1 MPASPEDLFALRLV
15 GAPDL
20 SPDGELVVAAVQR
33 VDDDHDAYRSQLWLF
48 AADKADNAGAA
59 GEAGAAEPVSLT
71 KAGPWS
77 DTAPVFSPDG
87 SRVAFVASGARPAR
101 AGVVAADGQS
111 AATFMGGEGE
121 APVTAV
127 RWLDNDRLVVVIERR
142 PAAVPGRPV
151 RIDWLRYKSDG
162 AKSFIE
168 PEPEVWLFPLRGPA
182 ALLAR
187 PAGRVTCLAVDR
199 GRVAYAV
206 EPRHCDD
213 PLPGAQVRVLDVA
226 SGADEAWWDC
236 PAPVS
241 ALAFTGLPG
250 AGLPGAG
257 SPGHLVAVA
266 NEVPGQSAD
275 PPRVWL
281 VERGG
286 ARVAFAAAD
295 VEGERALTGDCRP
308 LGKARLV
315 QPLDGSGEIVFLHTT
330 GHDIA
335 LFAGDPAADAVPRRL
350 TPEGWSVT
358 DFSAG
363 IGFSAG
369 TGFSAGAH
377 GRLAVCLESPAA
389 PAELYLIDTAH
400 DNERP
405 AEPRR
410 LSAFARS
417 WAERLGPVAPEDV
430 ALQGQD
436 GAEIRGLLYRSGPG
450 PRPLL
455 VRLHG
460 GPHMAV
466 GRTFDL
472 ETQLMVAAGYSVLA
486 PNMGGS
492 AGRGADYR
500 WRSVGQWGLADYDE
514 VMAFTDWAVATGIA
528 DERRLYLTGGS
539 YGGYLVNWTLTRT
552 TRFRAAISERSV
564 SSLVSKFGTSD
575 NGFTVNRF
583 EFGGAD
589 IGDDSI
595 KVLLDRSPLMH
606 AAGIQTP
613 VLLIH
618 GELDQRCPVEQSEQ
632 LFVAL
637 RRLGREVVF
646 LRFPG
651 ESHGLPT
658 AGRPDHRVA
667 RLTAILDWLAE
678 HP

>member
-1 MPASPEDLFALRLV
+1 MPASPADLYSLRLV

-20 SPDGELVVAAVQR
+20 APDGERAVAAVQR
-33 VDDDHDAYRSQLWLF
+33 VSDDHDAYRSQLWLF
-48 AADKADNAGAA
+48 PGAGA
-59 GEAGAAEPVSLT
+59 EPAALT
-71 KAGPWS
+71 EAGPWS

-87 SRVAFVASGARPAR
+87 RRVAFISTRNGPACAHVAD
-101 AGVVAADGQS
+101 ADGQS
-111 AATFMGGEGE
+111 ARPLPGGAGE

-127 RWLDNDRLVVVIERR
+127 RWLDNDRLVAITERR
-142 PAAVPGRPV
+142 PQAPSPGSPV
-151 RIDWLRYKSDG
+151 RINWLAYKSDG
-162 AKSFIE
+162 AKGFIE
-168 PEPEVWLFPLRGPA
+168 PEPELWLLPLDGPPA
-182 ALLAR
+182 SLAR
-187 PAGRVTCLAVDR
+187 PDGRIACLAVGH
-199 GRVAYAV
+199 GRVAYAL
-206 EPRHCDD
+206 EPRHGDD

-226 SGADEAWWDC
+226 SGADEPWWDC

-241 ALAFTGLPG
+241 ALAFT
-250 AGLPGAG
+250 AA
-257 SPGHLVAVA
+257 SGHLVAVGD
-266 NEVPGQSAD
+266 EVPGQSAD

-295 VEGERALTGDCRP
+295 VECERALTGDSRP
-308 LGKARLV
+308 LSKPALIR
-315 QPLDGSGEIVFLHTT
+315 PLDGGDEVAFLHTL
-330 GHDIA
+330 GDDVA
-335 LFAGDPAADAVPRRL
+335 LFSGDPAAGGAPRRL
-350 TPEGWSVT
+350 TPAGWSVT

-363 IGFSAG
+363 ARR
-369 TGFSAGAH
+369 
-377 GRLAVCLESPAA
+377 RLAVCLESPVT
-389 PAELYLIDTAH
+389 PTELCLIDTA
-400 DNERP
+400 DGAGRP
-405 AEPRR
+405 AGPRR
-410 LSAFARS
+410 LSAFAQS
-417 WAERLGPVAPEDV
+417 WARRLGPVAPEDV
-430 ALQGQD
+430 AIEGPD
-436 GAEIRGLLYRSGPG
+436 GTELRGLLYRSGPG
-450 PRPLL
+450 RRPLL

-460 GPHMAV
+460 GPHLAV

-472 ETQLMVAAGYSVLA
+472 ETQVMVGAGYHVLA

-492 AGRGADYR
+492 AGRGTNFR
-500 WRSVGQWGLADYDE
+500 RRSVGQWGLADYDE

-528 DERRLYLTGGS
+528 DERRLYLSGGS
-539 YGGYLVNWTLTRT
+539 YGGYLVNCTLTRT

-564 SSLVSKFGTSD
+564 SNLVSKFGTSD

-589 IGDDSI
+589 IYDDGI
-595 KVLLDRSPLMH
+595 KVLLDRSPLLH
-606 AAGIQTP
+606 AAAIRTP

-658 AGRPDHRVA
+658 AGRPDRRVA

>member
-1 MPASPEDLFALRLV
+1 MPGSGQDLYSLLLV

-20 SPDGELVVAAVQR
+20 APDGGRAVAAVQR
-33 VDDDHDAYRSQLWLF
+33 VADDHDAYRSQLWLF
-48 AADKADNAGAA
+48 PLAGA
-59 GEAGAAEPVSLT
+59 EADGAEPAPLT
-71 KAGPWS
+71 DAGPWS
-77 DTAPVFSPDG
+77 DTAPSFSPDG
-87 SRVAFVASGARPAR
+87 RRVAFISTRNGPAR
-101 AGVVAADGQS
+101 AHVVELGAGAARPL
-111 AATFMGGEGE
+111 GGEDGS
-121 APVTAV
+121 PVTAL
-127 RWLDNDRLVVVIERR
+127 RWLDDDRLVAVAVRR
-142 PAAVPGRPV
+142 PEAPPPGSPV
-151 RIDWLRYKSDG
+151 RIDWLKYKSDG
-162 AKSFIE
+162 AKGFTE
-168 PEPEVWLFPLRGPA
+168 PEQELLLLPADGPA
-182 ALLAR
+182 VPLAR
-187 PAGRVTCLAVDR
+187 PDGRITCLAVAR
-199 GRVAYAV
+199 GRVAYAL
-206 EPRHCDD
+206 EPRHGDN

-226 SGADEAWWDC
+226 SGADEAWWDS
-236 PAPVS
+236 PAPVN
-241 ALAFTGLPG
+241 ALAFTAASGR
-250 AGLPGAG
+250 
-257 SPGHLVAVA
+257 LVAVSD
-266 NEVPGQSAD
+266 EVPGQSAE

-295 VEGERALTGDCRP
+295 VECERALTGDCRP
-308 LGKARLV
+308 LGKPALI
-315 QPLDGSGEIVFLHTT
+315 QPLGGSDEVAFLHTL
-330 GHDIA
+330 GHDVA
-335 LFAGDPAADAVPRRL
+335 LFAGDPAADGAPRRL
-350 TPEGWSVT
+350 TPAGWSVT

-363 IGFSAG
+363 AG
-369 TGFSAGAH
+369 
-377 GRLAVCLESPAA
+377 GRLAACLESPVT
-389 PAELYLIDTAH
+389 PAELFLID
-400 DNERP
+400 P
-405 AEPRR
+405 AGGAAGPAGPRR
-410 LSAFARS
+410 LSAFAAS
-417 WAERLGPVAPEDV
+417 WTERLGPVEPEDV
-430 ALQGQD
+430 AIPGPD
-436 GAEIRGLLYRSGPG
+436 GSEVRGLLYRSGPG

-492 AGRGADYR
+492 AGRGTDYR
-500 WRSVGQWGLADYDE
+500 KRSVGQWGLADYDE
-514 VMAFTDWAVATGIA
+514 VMAFTDWAVAAGIG
-528 DERRLYLTGGS
+528 DGQRLYLTGGS

-589 IGDDSI
+589 IFDDSI
-595 KVLLDRSPLMH
+595 KVLLDRSPLLH
-606 AAGIQTP
+606 APAIRTP

-618 GELDQRCPVEQSEQ
+618 GELDQRCPIEQSEQ

-658 AGRPDHRVA
+658 AGRPDRRVA
-667 RLTAILDWLAE
+667 RLTAVLDWLAA

>member
-1 MPASPEDLFALRLV
+1 MPASPEDLYSLRLA

-20 SPDGELVVAAVQR
+20 APDGERAVAAVQR
-33 VDDDHDAYRSQLWLF
+33 VSDDRDAYRSQLWLF
-48 AADKADNAGAA
+48 PGT
-59 GEAGAAEPVSLT
+59 GAEPAALT
-71 KAGPWS
+71 EAGPWS

-87 SRVAFVASGARPAR
+87 RRVAFISTRNGPACAYVAD
-101 AGVVAADGQS
+101 ADGQS
-111 AATFMGGEGE
+111 VRPLPGGAGE

-127 RWLDNDRLVVVIERR
+127 RWLDNDRLVAVTERR
-142 PAAVPGRPV
+142 PEPPSPGSPV
-151 RIDWLRYKSDG
+151 RIDWLKYKSDG
-162 AKSFIE
+162 AKGFIE
-168 PEPEVWLFPLRGPA
+168 PEPELWLLPLDGPPA
-182 ALLAR
+182 SLAR
-187 PAGRVTCLAVDR
+187 PNGRITGLAVAP
-199 GRVAYAV
+199 GRVAYAL

-226 SGADEAWWDC
+226 SGVDEPWWDC

-241 ALAFTGLPG
+241 ALAFT
-250 AGLPGAG
+250 AG
-257 SPGHLVAVA
+257 SGRLVAVGD
-266 NEVPGQSAD
+266 EVPGQSAD

-295 VEGERALTGDCRP
+295 VECERALIGDCRP
-308 LGKARLV
+308 LGKPTLI
-315 QPLDGSGEIVFLHTT
+315 QPLRGGDEIAFLHTL

-335 LFAGDPAADAVPRRL
+335 LFVGDPAADSAPRRL
-350 TPEGWSVT
+350 TPAGWSVT
-358 DFSAG
+358 D
-363 IGFSAG
+363 
-369 TGFSAGAH
+369 FSAGAH
-377 GRLAVCLESPAA
+377 GRLAVCLESPVS
-389 PAELYLIDTAH
+389 PTEIYLIDTAH
-400 DNERP
+400 G
-405 AEPRR
+405 AGGFTGQHR
-410 LSAFARS
+410 LSAFAQS
-417 WAERLGPVAPEDV
+417 WAQRLGPVAPEDV
-430 ALQGQD
+430 AIQGPD
-436 GAEIRGLLYRSGPG
+436 GTEVRGLLYRSGPG
-450 PRPLL
+450 LRPLL

-460 GPHMAV
+460 GPHLAV
-466 GRTFDL
+466 GRTFDQ

-492 AGRGADYR
+492 AGRGTDFR
-500 WRSVGQWGLADYDE
+500 KRSVGQWGLADFDE
-514 VMAFTDWAVATGIA
+514 VMAFTDWAVATGVA

-589 IGDDSI
+589 IYDDSI
-595 KVLLDRSPLMH
+595 KVLLDRSPLLH
-606 AAGIQTP
+606 ASAIRTP

-618 GELDQRCPVEQSEQ
+618 GELDQRCPIEQSEQ

-637 RRLGREVVF
+637 RRLGHEVIF

-651 ESHGLPT
+651 ESHSLPT
-658 AGRPDHRVA
+658 AGRPDRRVA